1 MSTSAPQPD
10 NRSLLHFLDVAYTI
24 RLSPARQP
32 DRVVD
37 SLLASFRTEHSHDQ
51 LLFTVQAMYAVLR
64 DVGMCLCER
73 GVLTLLSGEPA
84 QRALDDI
91 STFLDNYM
99 GDDVHHRT
107 A

>member
-1 MSTSAPQPD
+1 
-10 NRSLLHFLDVAYTI
+10 
-24 RLSPARQP
+24 
-32 DRVVD
+32 
-37 SLLASFRTEHSHDQ
+37 
-51 LLFTVQAMYAVLR
+51 MYALLR
-64 DVGMCLCER
+64 EVGMFLRER
-73 GVLTLLSGEPA
+73 VVLTLLSGEPA